1 MGDSQHIEHHVPQ
14 PIPTFTGWKDQKPDL
29 LRRDTGAQRQTWL
42 GRDGPG
48 TWSLGPMLARKST
61 LFRDTGRSARLTGR
75 GQDTDRPSFRV
86 SDLLCSWTKRFAASL
101 ATPPEPP
108 ASPTRD
114 RAPRS
119 AIEAPI
125 GRAFDVWRLHA
136 ELGPRDD
143 GKALRR
149 RPWARDAFRLS
160 AGVVST
166 TSILAPRVCGAWEC
180 VVTTGRR
187 PGDMS
192 DGCGCR
198 NATLDAQN
206 PEGSW
211 CGANPTSSPPLPD
224 TNESQEGAC
233 CEITALGAFP
243 LGGLFYEPHRGR
255 GGLVRNRSWTDA
267 AGVAECNSSG
277 RWRSPLPVAE
287 APVAC
292 LRAMHCCAASERLPC
307 CMLIDGH

>member
-211 CGANPTSSPPLPD
+211 CGANPTSSPPLP
-224 TNESQEGAC
+224 TPMRAKKALVARSLPSVRFLSAACSMSPIEGAADLSA
-233 CEITALGAFP
+233 IALGQ
-243 LGGLFYEPHRGR
+243 
-255 GGLVRNRSWTDA
+255 TQ
-267 AGVAECNSSG
+267 
-277 RWRSPLPVAE
+277 
-287 APVAC
+287 
-292 LRAMHCCAASERLPC
+292 RA
-307 CMLIDGH
+307 